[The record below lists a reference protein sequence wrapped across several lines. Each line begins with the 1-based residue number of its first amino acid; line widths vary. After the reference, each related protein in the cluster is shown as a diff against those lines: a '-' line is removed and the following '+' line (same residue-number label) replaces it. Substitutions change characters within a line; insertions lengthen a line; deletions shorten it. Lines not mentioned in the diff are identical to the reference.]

1 MVLCLN
7 GTYIAS
13 GGTMKMFINETVK
26 VSCSICT
33 VELYVHV
40 HFTFAFFHKL
50 LEGKYRYLAN

>member
-1 MVLCLN
+1 MILCLN
-7 GTYIAS
+7 DTYIAS

-50 LEGKYRYLAN
+50 LDVQIFN